1 MLNGGFS
8 LVRSLTYRFM
18 WAITVVMILIV
29 SINFMWDINQQKR
42 QAMMEMREKA
52 QVITK
57 ELIATRE
64 FIAQNQNKINCDSQ
78 GGFEFKHLN
87 PAAVGMGISK
97 IFAEMTNYS
106 IKQTRLI
113 YRDMQNAPD
122 DFEIEVLQK
131 FKANP
136 NLQEYWAESEID
148 DKRVFRYIIPLKVEE
163 SCLPCHGGPV
173 GELDVAGYPK
183 EGYLEGS
190 LGGAISLIMPMDLF
204 VANLSANV
212 LRYSGFFLL
221 LIGASIGSI
230 YILVNR
236 LVVQPLSDL
245 EKAMGQ
251 VGAGNLNV
259 DFTNIRAEGEIEQ
272 LATHFQVMASQLRD
286 LYYNLELKVD
296 KRTYELEKANEV
308 LKNKQQELENVN
320 FQLKEANRYKS
331 EFLAIMSHE
340 LRTPLTSIMAFT
352 ELLLTDMPEERT
364 IEIQNL
370 EEIRKNSE
378 NLLRLI
384 NNILDLAK
392 IEAGRNEIKID
403 TVDLTDVIGSVEG
416 VILPLAKQKGIIFHT
431 CFLPDVPLIKADP
444 EKIRRVVENLASNA
458 VKFTDKGG
466 KIIISVAYEKN
477 DKEVIITISDT
488 GIGIR
493 EDEQKI
499 IFERFTQSDSSNS
512 RKYSGTGLGLAL
524 AKELVEMHG
533 GWITVESRI
542 DRGSVFKVGIPE
554 LPKIK
559 NGGGR
564 NG

>member
-1 MLNGGFS
+1 M
-8 LVRSLTYRFM
+8 
-18 WAITVVMILIV
+18 
-29 SINFMWDINQQKR
+29 
-42 QAMMEMREKA
+42 
-52 QVITK
+52 
-57 ELIATRE
+57 
-64 FIAQNQNKINCDSQ
+64 
-78 GGFEFKHLN
+78 
-87 PAAVGMGISK
+87 
-97 IFAEMTNYS
+97 
-106 IKQTRLI
+106 
-113 YRDMQNAPD
+113 
-122 DFEIEVLQK
+122 
-131 FKANP
+131 
-136 NLQEYWAESEID
+136 
-148 DKRVFRYIIPLKVEE
+148 
-163 SCLPCHGGPV
+163 
-173 GELDVAGYPK
+173 
-183 EGYLEGS
+183 
-190 LGGAISLIMPMDLF
+190 
-204 VANLSANV
+204 
-212 LRYSGFFLL
+212 
-221 LIGASIGSI
+221 
-230 YILVNR
+230 
-236 LVVQPLSDL
+236 
-245 EKAMGQ
+245 
-251 VGAGNLNV
+251 
-259 DFTNIRAEGEIEQ
+259 
-272 LATHFQVMASQLRD
+272 
-286 LYYNLELKVD
+286 
-296 KRTYELEKANEV
+296 
-308 LKNKQQELENVN
+308 
-320 FQLKEANRYKS
+320 
-331 EFLAIMSHE
+331 
-340 LRTPLTSIMAFT
+340 
-352 ELLLTDMPEERT
+352 
-364 IEIQNL
+364 